1 MSWKALLTSSLGI
14 EGASISCWSLLLM
27 KVAKEEKGEIKISR
41 HHAARRQASW
51 PADTISLF
59 ALTSVCGQ
67 HSLTKVEGLHNVNV
81 MGPASFFSLL
91 LFLFS
96 CMAHC
101 QLRFCAFFIRWFTE
115 VMCHNQWHS
124 RHCIRRRGVHVSDLD
139 SAAGCGAPSRRMHKL
154 LPEISAVCAVQR
166 FDTLQTQLSACDLCD
181 NASLFLM
188 PKPGKGHIKY
198 CAISERLS
206 TGTKR
211 SAHNNLR

>member
-1 MSWKALLTSSLGI
+1 MLPGGELHGQQTQSLSLPWLASAGNIPLPKSRGYAMFTSWAL
-14 EGASISCWSLLLM
+14 
-27 KVAKEEKGEIKISR
+27 
-41 HHAARRQASW
+41 
-51 PADTISLF
+51 PLF
-59 ALTSVCGQ
+59 
-67 HSLTKVEGLHNVNV
+67 
-81 MGPASFFSLL
+81 FFS
-91 LFLFS
+91 FSSFFS

-115 VMCHNQWHS
+115 VMCHNRWHS

-139 SAAGCGAPSRRMHKL
+139 SAAGCGAPSRRMHNL
-154 LPEISAVCAVQR
+154 LPEISAVCAMQR
-166 FDTLQTQLSACDLCD
+166 FDTLQTQLSARDLCD